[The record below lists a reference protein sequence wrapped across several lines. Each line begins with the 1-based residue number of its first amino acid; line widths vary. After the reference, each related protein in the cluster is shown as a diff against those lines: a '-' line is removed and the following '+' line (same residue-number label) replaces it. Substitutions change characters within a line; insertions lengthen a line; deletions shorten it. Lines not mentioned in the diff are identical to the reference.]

1 MGWRSGAKASL
12 LVLGALGLGPLIA
25 DAIKRWAD
33 RNGYIDDPTTGLQ
46 WALAKVAAITDYW
59 FFYPA
64 ASFFV
69 GLALGP
75 WFDALLRDRGAE
87 RKAALALH
95 GLALRLHQTLPAV
108 EGIPPADRLAMG
120 SRNEARRVSADGAPG
135 RLAHPLLDAQ
145 RQ

>member
-1 MGWRSGAKASL
+1 MGWRSGAKKASL
-12 LVLGALGLGPLIA
+12 LVLGALSLGPLIA

-69 GLALGP
+69 GLTLGL
-75 WFDALLRDRGAE
+75 WFDGLCAI
-87 RKAALALH
+87 KAAN
-95 GLALRLHQTLPAV
+95 GKRRLHCWDTT
-108 EGIPPADRLAMG
+108 
-120 SRNEARRVSADGAPG
+120 
-135 RLAHPLLDAQ
+135 
-145 RQ
+145 